1 VTFLPGAVLALYLN
15 VFVGV
20 VQAFLKIPVLNAM
33 APKQTEPPF
42 VVAQGVVLALFVV
55 LGIVAAIRSRAERV
69 RTAEPG

>member
-1 VTFLPGAVLALYLN
+1 MVCAVVALYLN

-33 APKQTEPPF
+33 A
-42 VVAQGVVLALFVV
+42 
-55 LGIVAAIRSRAERV
+55 RAERV

>member
-1 VTFLPGAVLALYLN
+1 M
-15 VFVGV
+15 